1 MIMSMPHE
9 IDQVIGGAG
18 VLQDAEI
25 AIEGEHSAAQGHRIL
40 DLLRP
45 ASGVQDAN
53 VYGGLVAVRFDPHT
67 LSREDLREKLVEAG
81 FRVAWITVQPVP
93 SEIDPLRPT
102 GPIRRLPFG
111 KGVPGVS

>member
-1 MIMSMPHE
+1 MSMPHE

-45 ASGVQDAN
+45 ISGVQDAN

-67 LSREDLREKLVEAG
+67 ISRDSLRAALVDAG
-81 FRVAWITVQPVP
+81 FRVAWITVQPVA

-102 GPIRRLPFG
+102 GPISRVPAG
-111 KGVPGVS
+111 KR